1 MLAVQVRAD
10 MLTFELTVE
19 YTDDDGTAPAGLLAD
34 GAWLTATFSD
44 NANGTVDLTLDA
56 SNLVDV
62 EFTRRWYF
70 NFDPTK
76 DATLLDFSPGVG
88 DAPDA
93 RSPVQTG
100 EDAFRSGG
108 DGEFDILFLWNP
120 STQIFDEDGSWTTT
134 ISRSDSADVFASDF
148 DFLSVGGGESRE
160 GLFTAAHVQG
170 IGVDGEDSGWVT
182 IPAPGAVVLG
192 ALGLGAVAWLR
203 RRMT

>member
-1 MLAVQVRAD
+1 MLTASMLAVQVRAD
-10 MLTFELTVE
+10 MLTFELTVQ
-19 YTDDDGTAPAGLLAD
+19 YTDDGTAPGGLLAD
-34 GAWLTATFSD
+34 GAWLTAIFSD
-44 NANGTVDLTLDA
+44 NTNGTVDLTLDA

-76 DATLLDFSPGVG
+76 DATLLVFSPGVG

-93 RSPVQTG
+93 ASPIQTG

-108 DGEFDILFLWNP
+108 DGMFDILFLWNP
-120 STQIFDEDGSWTTT
+120 SNQIFDEDGFWTTR
-134 ISRSDSADVFASDF
+134 IRRSDGADVFASDF
-148 DFLSVGGGESRE
+148 DFLSLGGGESPE

-170 IGVDGEDSGWVT
+170 IGVDGLDSGWVT

-192 ALGLGAVAWLR
+192 GLGLGAVY
-203 RRMT
+203 